1 MCKPHEDM
9 SFILSS
15 KQWAKLFYYWEEIIN
30 EVNACSIADYYY
42 YFVNVRDDYVHIFQH
57 LAPPLKCYADCM
69 CKVCT
74 FCLLYPYRKGISI
87 GFNEWKRLLEIIPTI
102 HEEYPELAKEQ
113 LAHKWE
119 A

>member
-1 MCKPHEDM
+1 M

-15 KQWAKLFYYWEEIIN
+15 KQWAKLLYYREKIGN
-30 EVNACSIADYYY
+30 EVNAHNIADYYY
-42 YFVNVRDDYVHIFQH
+42 YFVNVKDNYVHIFQH
-57 LAPPLKCYADCM
+57 LAYPLKCYADCM

-74 FCLLYPYRKGISI
+74 FYLLYPYRKGISI

-102 HEEYPELAKEQ
+102 HEQYRELAKEQ
-113 LAHKWE
+113 LAHRWE